1 MYNHIDARSKCD
13 LTKPITIVT
22 KVIEENST
30 FIHTNCKFIFIL
42 DGVGRVKV
50 NEKEYIVKKD
60 LFINITPWT
69 LFEVYN
75 IEKPINCII
84 LSYNRMYISQVINN
98 INSCDSKIFQELDQ
112 FEALKLCHKSSM
124 KVTKLLLELRTEI
137 GDENI
142 LEIGDYNHSDDFSC
156 LFMITKFIE
165 ILILISRDFKHNHQ
179 KPEFSVGQ
187 AIIKYIFAHSGEKL
201 TVMKLA
207 TIFFMSESTV
217 RKYIEN
223 FSNLTFNELL
233 YKIRL
238 QKTEELLLY
247 TNMSLDE
254 IARIAGFVDGS
265 HITKIWNMKKNTTPS
280 AYRTIYRSS
289 FNTFTEEDRALA
301 FKIINYIMENYMKGI
316 SIESIAE
323 IFKISEVKVNK
334 LLLLYVDRNF
344 STYLNYVRINKACE
358 FLENTEESIIDI
370 CFKVGYNNIKT
381 FNNNFSK
388 NKNMTPTTFKTMCK
402 KQKRK
407 F

>member
-1 MYNHIDARSKCD
+1 MYSHVDSTSKYD
-13 LTKPITIVT
+13 KTRPITIST
-22 KVIEENST
+22 KIIEENST
-30 FIHTNCKFIFIL
+30 FVHTNCKFIFVL
-42 DGVGRVKV
+42 DGIGRIKV
-50 NEKEYIVKKD
+50 NEKEYEIKKN

-69 LFEVYN
+69 LVEIYN
-75 IEKPINCII
+75 IKKAINCIT
-84 LSYNRMYISQVINN
+84 LSYNRMYISRIINN
-98 INSCDSKIFQELDQ
+98 INSKDSKIFQEIDK
-112 FEALKLCHKSSM
+112 FEAIKLCHKSSI
-124 KVTKLLLELRTEI
+124 KITKLLLELRYEI

-142 LEIGDYNHSDDFSC
+142 VEIDDYDVEDNFSC
-156 LFMITKFIE
+156 LLELTKFIE
-165 ILILISRDFKHNHQ
+165 ILILISRDLAHNHQ
-179 KPEFSVGQ
+179 KPEFSIGQ
-187 AIIKYIFAHSGEKL
+187 AIIKYIFAHSSEKL
-201 TVMKLA
+201 TIVKLA

-254 IARIAGFVDGS
+254 IAKISGFVDGS
-265 HITKIWNMKKNTTPS
+265 HITKIWNMKKNMTPS

-289 FNTFTEEDRALA
+289 FNTFSEEDRILA
-301 FKIINYIMENYMKGI
+301 FNIINYIMENYMIEI
-316 SIESIAE
+316 SIEVIAE
-323 IFKISEVKVNK
+323 KFNISAVKINK

-358 FLENTEESIIDI
+358 LLEKTDDTIVDI

-388 NKNMTPTTFKTMCK
+388 NKNMTPTKFKTMIK
-402 KQKRK
+402 NQKRK